1 VKYTT
6 YKKRTENLY
15 INLWGESKERQNKIC
30 IFKKYYDHFSYKK
43 IKSSNKMGILHLPL
57 PDIKIMIA
65 KNKGIALP
73 LSSITMGF

>member
-1 VKYTT
+1 
-6 YKKRTENLY
+6 
-15 INLWGESKERQNKIC
+15 
-30 IFKKYYDHFSYKK
+30 
-43 IKSSNKMGILHLPL
+43 MGILHLPL